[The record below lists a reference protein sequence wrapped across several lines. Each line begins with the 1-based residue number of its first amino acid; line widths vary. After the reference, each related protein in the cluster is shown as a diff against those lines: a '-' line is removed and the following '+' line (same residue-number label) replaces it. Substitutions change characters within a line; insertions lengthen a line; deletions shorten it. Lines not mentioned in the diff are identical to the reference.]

1 MKSINPGI
9 TCIGAHTKRLNV
21 LTEGHEDL
29 DEYTLPSYS
38 CMRLGSKRAGVT
50 MNLSSRPVTLKK
62 GTVVATIKA
71 ANIIPP
77 MFAAKPPCD
86 NNNNNNKDEI
96 PEKTPA
102 RLEKLFSKLD
112 LSGMESWDKEQKD
125 KMKKVFEDYHHLFA
139 LEDLE
144 LGKTNLVK
152 HIIKL
157 EDPKPFQEQY

>member
-1 MKSINPGI
+1 
-9 TCIGAHTKRLNV
+9 
-21 LTEGHEDL
+21 
-29 DEYTLPSYS
+29 
-38 CMRLGSKRAGVT
+38 
-50 MNLSSRPVTLKK
+50 MNLSSRLVTLKK
-62 GTVVATIKA
+62 GTVVATIKT

-77 MFAAKPPCD
+77 MLAAKPPTD

-112 LSGMESWDKEQKD
+112 LSGMEGWDKEQKD

-157 EDPKPFQEQY
+157 EDPKPFCERYQRIPSHQYEEVKKHLKEMVEIGVIRKSNSPWVSAVVLV

>member
-1 MKSINPGI
+1 
-9 TCIGAHTKRLNV
+9 
-21 LTEGHEDL
+21 
-29 DEYTLPSYS
+29 
-38 CMRLGSKRAGVT
+38 

-77 MFAAKPPCD
+77 MLAAKPPSD
-86 NNNNNNKDEI
+86 SNNNNSKDEI

-102 RLEKLFSKLD
+102 RLEKLFKKLD
-112 LSGMESWDKEQKD
+112 LSGMENWDQEQKN
-125 KMKKVFEDYHHLFA
+125 KMKKVFEDYHYLFA

-144 LGKTNLVK
+144 LGKTDLVK

-157 EDPKPFQEQY
+157 EDPKPFSERYQHISPHQYEGVKKHLKEMVEIGVI